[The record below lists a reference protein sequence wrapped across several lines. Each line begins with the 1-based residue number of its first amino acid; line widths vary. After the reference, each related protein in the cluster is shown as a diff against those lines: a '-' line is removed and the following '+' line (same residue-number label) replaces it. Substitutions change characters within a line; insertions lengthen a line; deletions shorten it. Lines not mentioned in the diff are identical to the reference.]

1 MGGIVAS
8 TQIIELSSQQK
19 KGESQ
24 VDVPVLNLK
33 SERQVQD
40 CQTLPTEVFDL
51 RLAEELDER
60 IEYTQ
65 WKVTV
70 SK

>member
-1 MGGIVAS
+1 M
-8 TQIIELSSQQK
+8 
-19 KGESQ
+19 
-24 VDVPVLNLK
+24 DVPVLNLE

-65 WKVTV
+65 WKVSV